1 MRPLWSGSIGF
12 GLVNIP
18 VKLHSATISDHGLN
32 LDMLHK
38 NDLSPIRFARIYKAD
53 NTEVP
58 WKDIV
63 KGYELDDGKYV
74 VLTDEDFQRANKVK
88 SSVIEIEEFV
98 QEKEIDS
105 IYFDKPT
112 KIVDLF
118 ATLKASLKPA
128 KNRKSA

>member
-18 VKLHSATISDHGLN
+18 IKLHSATVSDRGLN

-38 NDLSPIRFARIYKAD
+38 NDLSPIRFARICKAD
-53 NTEVP
+53 HREVP

-63 KGYELDDGKYV
+63 KGAA
-74 VLTDEDFQRANKVK
+74 T
-88 SSVIEIEEFV
+88 
-98 QEKEIDS
+98 
-105 IYFDKPT
+105 KPT

-128 KNRKSA
+128 KSQKSA